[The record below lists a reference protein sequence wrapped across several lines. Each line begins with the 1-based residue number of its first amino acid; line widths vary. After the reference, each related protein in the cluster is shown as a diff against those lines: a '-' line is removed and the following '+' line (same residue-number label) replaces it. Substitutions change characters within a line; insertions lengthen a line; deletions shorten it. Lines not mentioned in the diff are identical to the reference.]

1 MTPAA
6 WFGVWLLVGASIVVV
21 IELAVMGAWSVRLS
35 RRSRTVAVTIQTQQG
50 LIQADVERLRLA
62 MEETR
67 ELWRPYARVLRWLRH
82 PLVVALIGSY
92 RRRWAARRTRG
103 GRAAQ

>member
-6 WFGVWLLVGASIVVV
+6 WFGVWLLVGASVVVV
-21 IELAVMGAWSVRLS
+21 IELVVMGAWGVRLG
-35 RRSRTVAVTIQTQQG
+35 RRARAVAVTVQAQQG

-67 ELWRPYARVLRWLRH
+67 ELWRPYARVLRWLQH

-92 RRRWAARRTRG
+92 RRRWAAW
-103 GRAAQ
+103 RAAR